1 MSKMNP
7 SLRLKFKGLPT
18 SLIMLAIAALF
29 AVLLSCDRIYAADS
43 AFTGVT
49 QSGATTSSVD
59 IRFKPGSQSS
69 GNRYTALIG
78 TSKTGDF
85 SETGVITALNSLTLT
100 DLKDGSTYYIKIAS
114 CDEEGML
121 TGEESQPFAVVTA
134 PGGTPSYISQSESGV
149 DSVTVVWAPVSGA
162 TGYYV
167 EYSLADSTTGSKERM
182 SVSSESATIKGILS
196 SKVYSVTVYPYRSSG
211 AFTAF
216 DKATAVTLGNVAI
229 RDQGTGGTPTGRV
242 TGLKQTGAESDK
254 VTVSFNPL
262 IDKNAEYAIFL
273 SERSTTGFTAYART
287 KESPFTIENLT
298 PGKTYYIKVAPCY
311 LTYSSLNETY
321 IPSYGEYSDVCEI
334 VTTPGSAPTS
344 LKQTVIKKKL
354 MTLTWSNV
362 SGATGYVVEYYESG
376 VSDSKKSVT
385 VKTNTVTLKKLKE
398 GEAYT
403 VYVTPFRKAASG
415 YVAMDSKSYAY
426 RSNLPLKPAQ
436 CSKPVVKSIYKSL
449 KKLTVST
456 KAMNSADGYEYQLW
470 ADGKDSSGK
479 RVSGKICKV
488 DSDSYASCN
497 IKEDIIAS
505 ADTAGLKVRVR
516 AYINIGGKKVYGKW
530 SDYTKI

>member
-1 MSKMNP
+1 MNP
-7 SLRLKFKGLPT
+7 SLRLKFKGLTT

-85 SETGVITALNSLTLT
+85 SETEVITALNSLTLT
-100 DLKDGSTYYIKIAS
+100 GLKDGSTYYIKIAS

-149 DSVTVVWAPVSGA
+149 DSVTVVWASVSGA

-182 SVSSESATIKGILS
+182 SVSSESAAIKGILS

-216 DKATAVTLGNVAI
+216 DKSTAVTLGNVAI
-229 RDQGTGGTPTGRV
+229 RDQGTGGTPSGKV

-254 VTVSFNPL
+254 VTVLMRQQPIRKTQDEIMTPEKVLERVRSQLLDRAAKAQKFGTKQNRIVLDPGIGFESSPSLDLEIIRQLRQISLLGYPLLIGPSRKSFIGKYLHRPV
-262 IDKNAEYAIFL
+262 E
-273 SERSTTGFTAYART
+273 ERSAGTAAVIC
-287 KESPFTIENLT
+287 SAI
-298 PGKTYYIKVAPCY
+298 
-311 LTYSSLNETY
+311 LN
-321 IPSYGEYSDVCEI
+321 GC
-334 VTTPGSAPTS
+334 
-344 LKQTVIKKKL
+344 
-354 MTLTWSNV
+354 
-362 SGATGYVVEYYESG
+362 
-376 VSDSKKSVT
+376 
-385 VKTNTVTLKKLKE
+385 
-398 GEAYT
+398 
-403 VYVTPFRKAASG
+403 
-415 YVAMDSKSYAY
+415 
-426 RSNLPLKPAQ
+426 
-436 CSKPVVKSIYKSL
+436 
-449 KKLTVST
+449 
-456 KAMNSADGYEYQLW
+456 
-470 ADGKDSSGK
+470 
-479 RVSGKICKV
+479 
-488 DSDSYASCN
+488 
-497 IKEDIIAS
+497 DII
-505 ADTAGLKVRVR
+505 RVHDVKFMKDI
-516 AYINIGGKKVYGKW
+516 AVM
-530 SDYTKI
+530 SDLLRK